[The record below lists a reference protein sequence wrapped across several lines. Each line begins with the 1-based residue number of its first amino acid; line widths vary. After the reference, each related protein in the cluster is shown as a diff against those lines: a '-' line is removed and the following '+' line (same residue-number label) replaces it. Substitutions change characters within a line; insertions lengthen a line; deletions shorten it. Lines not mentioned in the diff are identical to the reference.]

1 MIELLAKCL
10 IPNRDRV
17 DAPEVRQAYGILCG
31 VVGVCL
37 NVLLFAGKL
46 AAGILSGSVAI
57 TADAFNNLSDAGS
70 SVVSMLGFKLAG
82 QKPDSDHPFG
92 HGRMEYVSGLI
103 VAMLI
108 ILMGVELLRTS
119 VEQIL
124 HPEAVEFSLVSV
136 GILAVSILVKLYMC
150 AYNRSIGK
158 KIRSASMV
166 ATATDSLSDVCATA
180 VVLAATIFSRFSD
193 LPIDGWC
200 GLLVALFILY
210 AGYRAAA
217 DTINP
222 LLGQPPEPEF
232 VAEVERRVLAHPEI
246 VGIHDL
252 IVHNYGPGRLMI
264 TLHAEVPADGDML
277 ELHDVVDTVEHELA
291 VALHCQTTIHMDP
304 VVNDEA
310 TVEMKKQVEELV
322 RQIDERITIHDF
334 RMVRGKSHTTLIFD
348 ALVPFGLPQSDREVA
363 KRIRALVQGM
373 KGNYFAVVQVEKGYV

>member
-334 RMVRGKSHTTLIFD
+334 RMVRGKSHTNLIFD

-373 KGNYFAVVQVEKGYV
+373 KGNYFAVVQVEKGYL

>member
-1 MIELLAKCL
+1 MIELLAKRL
-10 IPNRDRV
+10 IPNREQV
-17 DAPEVRQAYGILCG
+17 DVPAVRQAYGMLCG

-92 HGRMEYVSGLI
+92 HGRMEYISGLV

-108 ILMGVELLRTS
+108 ILMGVELLKTS

-124 HPEAVEFSLVSV
+124 HPEAVAFSMVSV
-136 GILAVSILVKLYMC
+136 GILAASILVKLYMC
-150 AYNRSIGK
+150 AYNRAVGK
-158 KIRSASMV
+158 RIRSASMV

-180 VVLAATIFSRFSD
+180 VVLAATVFSRFSD

-217 DTINP
+217 DTVSP

-232 VAEVERRVLAHPEI
+232 VAEVERRVLSHPEI

-291 VALHCQTTIHMDP
+291 VAMGCQATIHMDP

-310 TVEMKKQVEELV
+310 TLETKKQVEELV

-334 RMVRGKSHTTLIFD
+334 RMVRGKSHTNLIFD
-348 ALVPFGLPQSDREVA
+348 AVVPYGMDRSDKDVA
-363 KRIRALVQGM
+363 KAIRTLVRGM
-373 KGNYFAVVQVEKGYV
+373 KGNYFAVVQVEKSYV

>member
-334 RMVRGKSHTTLIFD
+334 RMVRGKSHTNLIFD

>member
-150 AYNRSIGK
+150 VYNRSIGK

-334 RMVRGKSHTTLIFD
+334 RMVRGKSHTNLIFD

>member
-70 SVVSMLGFKLAG
+70 SLGFKLAG

-222 LLGQPPEPEF
+222 LLGQPPEPE
-232 VAEVERRVLAHPEI
+232 I

-334 RMVRGKSHTTLIFD
+334 RMVRGKSHTNLIFD

>member
-17 DAPEVRQAYGILCG
+17 DAPEVRQAYAILCG

-92 HGRMEYVSGLI
+92 HGRMEYVSGLN

-334 RMVRGKSHTTLIFD
+334 RMVRGKSHTNLIFD

>member
-200 GLLVALFILY
+200 GLLVAIFILY

-334 RMVRGKSHTTLIFD
+334 RMVRGKSHTNLIFD

>member
-1 MIELLAKCL
+1 MIELLAKRL
-10 IPNRDRV
+10 IPNREQV
-17 DAPEVRQAYGILCG
+17 DVPAVRQAYGMLCG

-70 SVVSMLGFKLAG
+70 LVVSLLGFMRAG
-82 QKPDSDHPFG
+82 LTPSRDHPFG
-92 HGRMEYVSGLI
+92 HGRMEYISGLV

-108 ILMGVELLRTS
+108 ILMGVELLKTS

-124 HPEAVEFSLVSV
+124 RPEAVAFSMVSV
-136 GILAVSILVKLYMC
+136 GILAASILVKLYMC
-150 AYNRSIGK
+150 AYNRAVGK
-158 KIRSASMV
+158 RIRSTSMV

-180 VVLAATIFSRFSD
+180 VVLAATVFSRFSD

-217 DTINP
+217 DTVSP

-232 VAEVERRVLAHPEI
+232 VAEVERRVLSHPEI

-277 ELHDVVDTVEHELA
+277 ELHEVVDTVEHELA
-291 VALHCQTTIHMDP
+291 VAMGCQATIHMDP

-310 TVEMKKQVEELV
+310 TLETKKQVEELV

-334 RMVRGKSHTTLIFD
+334 RMVRGKSHTNLIFD
-348 ALVPFGLPQSDREVA
+348 AVVPYGMDRSDKDVA
-363 KRIRALVQGM
+363 KAIRTLVRGM
-373 KGNYFAVVQVEKGYV
+373 KGNYFAVVQVEKSYV

>member
-210 AGYRAAA
+210 PGYRAAA

-334 RMVRGKSHTTLIFD
+334 RMVRGKSHTNLIFD

>member
-304 VVNDEA
+304 VVNGEA
-310 TVEMKKQVEELV
+310 TVEMKMQVEELV

-334 RMVRGKSHTTLIFD
+334 RMVRGKSHTNLIFD